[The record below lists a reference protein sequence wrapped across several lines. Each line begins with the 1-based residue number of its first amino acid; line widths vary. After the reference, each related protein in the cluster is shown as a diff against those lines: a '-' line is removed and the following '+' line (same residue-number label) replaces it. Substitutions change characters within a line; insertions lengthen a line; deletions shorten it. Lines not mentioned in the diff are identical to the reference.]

1 MKIRALI
8 AAALLACGAALA
20 QTDKAP
26 ANPAAEATAKPEAT
40 KPKPMARKHNPKR
53 PKNNPKRSQDAR
65 HCLDKSSNTD
75 IIKCA
80 EAYL

>member
-1 MKIRALI
+1 MKTRALI

-26 ANPAAEATAKPEAT
+26 AKPAAEPTAKPEAT
-40 KPKPMARKHNPKR
+40 KPKPMARKRGH
-53 PKNNPKRSQDAR
+53 KNNPKRSQDAR